1 MNNNTYKKEIDLKD
15 FMFAVFR
22 KWRIIMLVAITLAIL
37 LGGYKCGKELMHQRD
52 DTFVSE
58 LRDQYVSDL
67 KKYEQSK
74 KGYERDINNF
84 TSSITYQEKYKEN
97 SLLLK
102 TDPYNKGVASVDVFV
117 KMSKPLQENNLT
129 VTTLD
134 LADGVVKAYASAIQ
148 QGGFLADMAEQK
160 GIDLIYLKE
169 LIEVAVDYDSNMFN
183 VTVTCVDEK
192 GAEEIL
198 NKVIDNV
205 EALKPDVQES
215 LGQHSISL
223 LNRNAGVVT
232 DQLLAD
238 YQQQKVSNLAATNIN
253 LEDAEKALKSLEE
266 PQMPVALS
274 KISIL
279 KAGIKYGILGWFAGV
294 FLTAFGVCVA
304 FIMNMKLSA
313 DNDLKDLFGL
323 KLLGRFSQMR
333 TKRAL
338 SCIDDWLDRLEGR
351 EYIPDELAYEMVAAN
366 VNNFVCEGKSV
377 FFTGI
382 VGEENLESLVIK
394 LQEKL
399 PEIKLGFGVDMTR
412 TVSTL
417 RRLPEYDMVILVE
430 SRGESRYRDI
440 EREVDIIQDMK
451 KDVIG
456 YIILD
461 SSIKAV
467 RE

>member
-1 MNNNTYKKEIDLKD
+1 MNNNTFKKEIDLKD

-22 KWRIIMLVAITLAIL
+22 KWRIIMLVAFTLAIL
-37 LGGYKCGKELMHQRD
+37 LGGYKCGKELIHQRD
-52 DTFVSE
+52 DTFVSD

-238 YQQQKVSNLAATNIN
+238 YQQQKVNNLAATNIN
-253 LEDAEKALKSLEE
+253 LEDAEKALKNLEE

-279 KAGIKYGILGWFAGV
+279 KAGIKYGVLGWFAGV
-294 FLTAFGVCVA
+294 FLTTFGVCVA

-333 TKRAL
+333 TQRAL
-338 SCIDDWLDRLEGR
+338 TCIDDWLDRLEGR
-351 EYIPDELAYEMVAAN
+351 EYIPDELAYELVAAN
-366 VNNFVCEGKSV
+366 VNNFVCEGESV
-377 FFTGI
+377 FLTGI
-382 VGEENLESLVIK
+382 VGEENLEGLVMK

-440 EREVDIIQDMK
+440 EREVDMIQDMK

-461 SSIKAV
+461 SSKKAV